1 MAEGSVYFGAVAG
14 SYASGLCYANFGY
27 QAVFFVSCGLNSL
40 GLFYSLVYM
49 TNIKQE
55 KTDINSASEKSKAS
69 LMAQLRT
76 AWDNRGQGRLLL
88 VCVLILCFTLFEVPF
103 PLDDNFLF
111 LYFKHTQ
118 RWSEEEFTNFQALL
132 WLSMVIGQFA
142 LTPVLTKV
150 VKLSPP
156 MIGFLSASSKV
167 SYYVIVAYASN
178 RTMAY
183 IACLTCME
191 GGVGNIVSR
200 SMLAELVPQQ
210 ELGKVYGL
218 LAILDASLPFLALP
232 LANPLWDATLDTM
245 PGAFCLVNAGVMGLL
260 AGLYLVVWV
269 LQRQYNL
276 RAASD

>member
-1 MAEGSVYFGAVAG
+1 MQIAAQTWRGYIQGICNIYFRFIMAEGSVYFGAVAG

-27 QAVFFVSCGLNSL
+27 QAVFFMSCGLNSL
-40 GLFYSLVYM
+40 GLLYSLVYM
-49 TNIKQE
+49 SNIKQE
-55 KTDINSASEKSKAS
+55 KTDVNSASEKSKVS

-76 AWDNRGQGRLLL
+76 AWDNRGRLLL

-142 LTPVLTKV
+142 LTPFLTKV

-200 SMLAELVPQQ
+200 
-210 ELGKVYGL
+210 
-218 LAILDASLPFLALP
+218 
-232 LANPLWDATLDTM
+232 WDN
-245 PGAFCLVNAGVMGLL
+245 C
-260 AGLYLVVWV
+260 
-269 LQRQYNL
+269 
-276 RAASD
+276 S